1 MIKNLRDPISEYFR
15 TIKLFKSDVKLYLA
29 NIFLTHIGYG
39 IFYVLFNLY
48 ILQIGYDLDFIGY
61 LTSLGNFG
69 TALMAIP
76 AGLIIHRFG
85 LKRPLVISSLL
96 ILLFSILLVS
106 TTSNILLIIF
116 NLALGFVISL
126 SMVVRSPLLT
136 KSSSKIE
143 RTHLFGFS
151 FGLMMISSVVGSV
164 LGGYL
169 PNLIKYYTN
178 FTDEATIFRT
188 SLILGGIIS
197 SLGLIPTLKI
207 SKDKITTFNK
217 LGRRILKIKY
227 PKLYAK
233 LLTPHLLL
241 GLGAGTVM
249 PFLNVFFKKH
259 LNASTSQIGIIF
271 ALGSLATGIA
281 SFLIPFVTKRFGKVM
296 GVCILEISS
305 LPFLLMIALIPN
317 ITLVAIFYVI
327 RQALMNMA
335 SPIYSN
341 FVMETVPSE
350 ERSITSGFSSFIWS
364 MGWAISS
371 FYSGIIMKNYGYNIP
386 FFICFVFYLLSVVTF
401 ISFFRKSEKK

>member
-1 MIKNLRDPISEYFR
+1 MIKNLRDPISEYSK
-15 TIKLFKSDVKLYLA
+15 TIKLFKTDARLYLI
-29 NIFLTHIGYG
+29 NVFLMHIGYG

-76 AGLIIHRFG
+76 AGFIIHRFG

-96 ILLFSILLVS
+96 IVLFSILLVS
-106 TTSNILLIIF
+106 TTIYSLLIIF
-116 NLALGFVISL
+116 NLILGFVISL
-126 SMVVRSPLLT
+126 SMVVGSPLLT
-136 KSSSKIE
+136 KFSSKIE

-151 FGLMMISSVVGSV
+151 FGLMMISSVIGSV

-169 PNLIKYYTN
+169 PDLIKYCSNITN
-178 FTDEATIFRT
+178 ETATYRM
-188 SLILGGIIS
+188 SLILSVIIS
-197 SLGLIPTLKI
+197 GLGLIPILKM
-207 SKDKITTFNK
+207 SKDKITISNK
-217 LGRRILKIKY
+217 LSKRILKIKY

-259 LNASTSQIGIIF
+259 LNASTSQIGVIF
-271 ALGSLATGIA
+271 AIGSLATGLV
-281 SFLIPFVTKRFGKVM
+281 SFLVPFVTKRFGKVM
-296 GVCILEISS
+296 GVAILQVCS
-305 LPFLLMIALIPN
+305 LPFLLLIALIPN

-350 ERSITSGFSSFIWS
+350 ERGITSGFSSFIWS

-371 FYSGIIMKNYGYNIP
+371 FYSGIIMKNYGYNVP
-386 FFICFVFYLLSVVTF
+386 FFICFVFYILSITTF
-401 ISFFRKSEKK
+401 VSFFKKSEKK